1 MPVKQA
7 ELPRSVGE
15 SRSDHEITERRMSTA
30 ISLRNVVKHY
40 RRGRESVEVLHGLN
54 LEIPAGEFV
63 SLMGPSGSG
72 KTTILNLVGGLDHA
86 DSGEVI
92 VGSEHLETLSG
103 GQLTKWRSGHIG
115 FIFQFYNL
123 MPMLSAAGNI
133 ELPLLL
139 TNLSKSERQ
148 RRVEIALEI
157 VGLKDRASHKPG
169 EMSGGQQQRVGIA
182 RAIVADPPILLCD
195 EPTGDL
201 DRATAD
207 EILSLLQQL
216 NRLHKKTILMVTHD
230 PKAADHASRRLEMDK
245 GSLIERALVAA

>member
-1 MPVKQA
+1 MP
-7 ELPRSVGE
+7 P
-15 SRSDHEITERRMSTA
+15 A
-30 ISLRNVVKHY
+30 ISLRQVVKNY
-40 RRGRESVEVLHGLN
+40 RRGKESVAVLHGLN
-54 LEIPAGEFV
+54 LEIPQGEFV

-92 VGSEHLETLSG
+92 VGGAHLEQMSG
-103 GQLTKWRSGHIG
+103 GQLTKWRGSHIG

-123 MPMLSAAGNI
+123 MPMLSAAGNV

-139 TNLSKSERQ
+139 TNLSKAERR
-148 RRVEIALEI
+148 RRVGVALEI
-157 VGLKDRASHKPG
+157 VGLADRAAHKPG

-201 DRATAD
+201 DRTTAD

-216 NRLHKKTILMVTHD
+216 NRQHSKTIVMVTHD
-230 PKAADHASRRLEMDK
+230 PKAADHASRQLEMDK
-245 GSLIERALVAA
+245 GQLIERGMVVA

>member
-1 MPVKQA
+1 
-7 ELPRSVGE
+7 
-15 SRSDHEITERRMSTA
+15 MSSA
-30 ISLRNVVKHY
+30 ISLRNVVKNY
-40 RRGRESVEVLHGLN
+40 RRGKESVEVLHGLN

-72 KTTILNLVGGLDHA
+72 KTTILNLVGGLDRC

-92 VGSEHLETLSG
+92 VGGEHLEGLSG
-103 GQLTKWRSGHIG
+103 GQLTKWRGHNIG

-123 MPMLSAAGNI
+123 MPMLSAAGNV

-139 TNLSKSERQ
+139 TKLSKSERK
-148 RRVEIALEI
+148 RRVEVALDV

-182 RAIVADPPILLCD
+182 RAIVADPAILLCD

-201 DRATAD
+201 DRASAD
-207 EILSLLQQL
+207 DILALLQQL
-216 NRLHKKTILMVTHD
+216 NRQHKKTIVMVTHD
-230 PKAADHASRRLEMDK
+230 PKAADHATRQLEMDK
-245 GSLIERALVAA
+245 GSLVARGKVAA

>member
-1 MPVKQA
+1 
-7 ELPRSVGE
+7 
-15 SRSDHEITERRMSTA
+15 MSAA
-30 ISLRNVVKHY
+30 ISLRNIVKTY
-40 RRGRESVEVLHGLN
+40 RRGKEAVPVLNGLS
-54 LEIPAGEFV
+54 LEIPAGQFV

-92 VGSEHLETLSG
+92 VGNEHLESLSG
-103 GQLTKWRSGHIG
+103 GQLTKWRGGHVG

-123 MPMLSAAGNI
+123 MPMLSAAGNV

-182 RAIVADPPILLCD
+182 RAIVADPPLLLCD

-216 NRLHKKTILMVTHD
+216 NRQHKKTILMVTHD
-230 PKAADHASRRLEMDK
+230 PKAADHASRQLEMDK
-245 GSLIERALVAA
+245 GQLIERALAAA

>member
-1 MPVKQA
+1 MP
-7 ELPRSVGE
+7 S
-15 SRSDHEITERRMSTA
+15 A
-30 ISLRNVVKHY
+30 ISLRNVAKQY
-40 RRGRESVEVLHGLN
+40 RRGKESVSVLHGLN
-54 LEIPAGEFV
+54 LEIPVGEFV

-86 DSGEVI
+86 DNGEII
-92 VGSEHLETLSG
+92 VGGEHLELLSG
-103 GQLTKWRSGHIG
+103 GQLTKWRAGHVG

-123 MPMLSAAGNI
+123 MPMLSAAGNV

-139 TNLSKSERQ
+139 THLSKAERR
-148 RRVEIALEI
+148 RRVDIALEI
-157 VGLKDRASHKPG
+157 VGLKDRANHKPG

-216 NRLHKKTILMVTHD
+216 NRQHKKTIVMVTHD
-230 PKAADHASRRLEMDK
+230 PKAADHASRQLKMDK
-245 GSLIERALVAA
+245 GNLVERSMVAA

>member
-1 MPVKQA
+1 
-7 ELPRSVGE
+7 
-15 SRSDHEITERRMSTA
+15 MSSA
-30 ISLRNVVKHY
+30 ILLRNVVKHY
-40 RRGRESVEVLHGLN
+40 RRGKESVEVLHGLN
-54 LEIPAGEFV
+54 LEIPEGEFV

-86 DSGEVI
+86 DSGEII
-92 VGSEHLETLSG
+92 VGGEHLENLSG

-139 TNLSKSERQ
+139 TDLSKAER
-148 RRVEIALEI
+148 RRRIDIALEI

-201 DRATAD
+201 DRATAA

-216 NRLHKKTILMVTHD
+216 NRQHKKTIVMVTHD
-230 PKAADHASRRLEMDK
+230 PKAADHASRQLEMDK
-245 GSLIERALVAA
+245 GRLIERVLVKAQKVTA

>member
-1 MPVKQA
+1 MSSAVSLRQVVKQ
-7 ELPRSVGE
+7 
-15 SRSDHEITERRMSTA
+15 
-30 ISLRNVVKHY
+30 Y
-40 RRGRESVEVLHGLN
+40 RRGKESVEVLHGLN
-54 LEIPAGEFV
+54 LEIPEGEFV

-72 KTTILNLVGGLDHA
+72 KTTILNLIGGLDHA
-86 DSGEVI
+86 DAGQVV
-92 VGSEHLETLSG
+92 VGGEHLESLSG
-103 GQLTKWRSGHIG
+103 GALAKWRSRHIG
-115 FIFQFYNL
+115 FVFQFYNL
-123 MPMLSAAGNI
+123 MPMLSAAGNV

-148 RRVEIALEI
+148 RRVAVALEI

-182 RAIVADPPILLCD
+182 RAIVADPTILLCD

-207 EILSLLQQL
+207 EILVLLQQL
-216 NRLHKKTILMVTHD
+216 NRQHKKTIVMVTHD

-245 GSLIERALVAA
+245 GTLIERALVAA

>member
-1 MPVKQA
+1 MP
-7 ELPRSVGE
+7 P
-15 SRSDHEITERRMSTA
+15 A
-30 ISLRNVVKHY
+30 ISLRQVVKNY
-40 RRGRESVEVLHGLN
+40 RRGKESVAVLHGLN
-54 LEIPAGEFV
+54 LEIPQGEFV

-92 VGSEHLETLSG
+92 VGGAHLEQMSG
-103 GQLTKWRSGHIG
+103 GQLTKWRGSHIG

-123 MPMLSAAGNI
+123 MPMLSAAGNV

-139 TNLSKSERQ
+139 TNLSKAERR
-148 RRVEIALEI
+148 RRVAVALEI
-157 VGLKDRASHKPG
+157 VALADRAAHKPG

-201 DRATAD
+201 DRTTAD

-216 NRLHKKTILMVTHD
+216 NRQHSKTIVMVTHD
-230 PKAADHASRRLEMDK
+230 PKAADHASRQLEMDK
-245 GSLIERALVAA
+245 GQLIERGMVVA

>member
-1 MPVKQA
+1 MPSAV
-7 ELPRSVGE
+7 
-15 SRSDHEITERRMSTA
+15 
-30 ISLRNVVKHY
+30 SLRHVIKHY
-40 RRGRESVEVLHGLN
+40 RRGKESVEVLHGLS
-54 LEIPAGEFV
+54 LEIPVGEFV

-92 VGSEHLETLSG
+92 VGGEHLEKMSG
-103 GQLTKWRSGHIG
+103 GQLTKWRAGHIG

-139 TNLSKSERQ
+139 THLSKAERR
-148 RRVEIALEI
+148 RRVEVALEI
-157 VGLKDRASHKPG
+157 VGLSDRASHKPG

-201 DRATAD
+201 DRTTAD
-207 EILSLLQQL
+207 EILGLLQQL
-216 NRLHKKTILMVTHD
+216 NRQHNKTIVMVTHD
-230 PKAADHASRRLEMDK
+230 PKAADHASRQLEMDK
-245 GSLIERALVAA
+245 GQLIERVLARA

>member
-1 MPVKQA
+1 
-7 ELPRSVGE
+7 
-15 SRSDHEITERRMSTA
+15 MSPA
-30 ISLRNVVKHY
+30 ISLRNVVKIY
-40 RRGRESVEVLHGLN
+40 RRGKESVEVLHGLS
-54 LEIPAGEFV
+54 LEIPVGEFV

-86 DSGEVI
+86 DSGEII
-92 VGSEHLETLSG
+92 VGGEHLETLSG
-103 GQLTKWRSGHIG
+103 GQLAKWRAGHIG
-115 FIFQFYNL
+115 FVFQFYNL
-123 MPMLSAAGNI
+123 MPMLSAAGNV

-139 TNLSKSERQ
+139 TNLSKAERR

-207 EILSLLQQL
+207 ESLSLLQQL
-216 NRLHKKTILMVTHD
+216 NRLHKKTIVMVTHD

-245 GSLIERALVAA
+245 GQLIERAMAHA

>member
-1 MPVKQA
+1 MLYFQ
-7 ELPRSVGE
+7 RE
-15 SRSDHEITERRMSTA
+15 SWMSA

-40 RRGRESVEVLHGLN
+40 RRGKESVEVLHGLN
-54 LEIPAGEFV
+54 LEIPVGEFV

-92 VGSEHLETLSG
+92 VGGEHLEKLSG
-103 GQLTKWRSGHIG
+103 GQLTKWRAGHVG

-123 MPMLSAAGNI
+123 MPMLSAAGNV

-139 TNLSKSERQ
+139 TNLSKSERA
-148 RRVEIALEI
+148 RRIEMALEI
-157 VGLKDRASHKPG
+157 VGLKDRPGHRPG

-182 RAIVADPPILLCD
+182 RPIVADPPLLLCD

-216 NRLHKKTILMVTHD
+216 NRQHKKTILMVTHD
-230 PKAADHASRRLEMDK
+230 PKAADHASRQLEMDK
-245 GSLIERALVAA
+245 GQLIERGLVTA

>member
-1 MPVKQA
+1 
-7 ELPRSVGE
+7 
-15 SRSDHEITERRMSTA
+15 MSSA

-40 RRGRESVEVLHGLN
+40 FRGKEAVEVLHGLN

-86 DSGEVI
+86 DGGEVI
-92 VGSEHLETLSG
+92 VGTTHLETLSG
-103 GQLTKWRSGHIG
+103 GELTRWRGGHVG
-115 FIFQFYNL
+115 FVFQFYNL
-123 MPMLSAAGNI
+123 MPMLSAAANV

-139 TNLSKSERQ
+139 TSLSRTERQ
-148 RRVEIALEI
+148 RRVAAALEI

-182 RAIVADPPILLCD
+182 RAIVGDPSLLLCD

-201 DRATAD
+201 DRASAD
-207 EILSLLQQL
+207 EILGLLQQL
-216 NRLHKKTILMVTHD
+216 NRQHGKTILMVTHD
-230 PKAADHASRRLEMDK
+230 PKAADHASRQLEMDK
-245 GSLIERALVAA
+245 GSLVERTAAAA

>member
-1 MPVKQA
+1 MP
-7 ELPRSVGE
+7 P
-15 SRSDHEITERRMSTA
+15 A
-30 ISLRNVVKHY
+30 ISLRKVVKNY
-40 RRGRESVEVLHGLN
+40 RRGKESVAVLHGLD
-54 LEIPAGEFV
+54 LEIPQGEFA

-92 VGSEHLETLSG
+92 VGGAHLEQMSG
-103 GQLTKWRSGHIG
+103 GQLTKWRGSHVG

-123 MPMLSAAGNI
+123 MPMLSAAGNV

-139 TNLSKSERQ
+139 TNLSKAERR
-148 RRVEIALEI
+148 RRVEVALQI
-157 VGLKDRASHKPG
+157 VGLGDRASHKPG

-216 NRLHKKTILMVTHD
+216 NRQHNKTIVMVTHD
-230 PKAADHASRRLEMDK
+230 PKAADHASRQLEMDK
-245 GSLIERALVAA
+245 GQLIERALVAA

>member
-1 MPVKQA
+1 
-7 ELPRSVGE
+7 
-15 SRSDHEITERRMSTA
+15 MSA
-30 ISLRNVVKHY
+30 PISLRNVVKTY
-40 RRGRESVEVLHGLN
+40 KRGKESVPVLHSLS
-54 LEIPAGEFV
+54 LEIPAGQFV

-92 VGSEHLETLSG
+92 VGGEHLESLSG
-103 GQLTKWRSGHIG
+103 GQLTKWRGGHVG

-123 MPMLSAAGNI
+123 MPMLSAAGNV

-139 TNLSKSERQ
+139 TNLSKSERR

-157 VGLKDRASHKPG
+157 VGLKDRAGHKPG

-182 RAIVADPPILLCD
+182 RAIVADPPLLLCD

-216 NRLHKKTILMVTHD
+216 NRQHKKTILMVTHD
-230 PKAADHASRRLEMDK
+230 PKAADHASRRLETDK
-245 GSLIERALVAA
+245 GQLIERASVTA

>member
-1 MPVKQA
+1 
-7 ELPRSVGE
+7 
-15 SRSDHEITERRMSTA
+15 MSAA
-30 ISLRNVVKHY
+30 ISLRNVVKAY
-40 RRGRESVEVLHGLN
+40 KRGKESVPVLHGLS
-54 LEIPAGEFV
+54 LEIPAGQFV

-86 DSGEVI
+86 NSGEVI
-92 VGSEHLETLSG
+92 VGGEHLETLSG
-103 GQLTKWRSGHIG
+103 GQLTKWRAGHVG

-123 MPMLSAAGNI
+123 MPMLSAAGNV

-139 TNLSKSERQ
+139 TNLSKSERA

-182 RAIVADPPILLCD
+182 RAIVADPPLLLCD

-201 DRATAD
+201 DRATAG

-216 NRLHKKTILMVTHD
+216 NRQHKKTILMVTHD
-230 PKAADHASRRLEMDK
+230 PKAADHASRQLETDK
-245 GSLIERALVAA
+245 GQLFERAALVKA

>member
-1 MPVKQA
+1 MP
-7 ELPRSVGE
+7 P
-15 SRSDHEITERRMSTA
+15 A
-30 ISLRNVVKHY
+30 ISLRQVVKNY
-40 RRGRESVEVLHGLN
+40 RRGKESVSVLHGLN
-54 LEIPAGEFV
+54 LEIPQGEFV

-92 VGSEHLETLSG
+92 VGGAHLEQMSG
-103 GQLTKWRSGHIG
+103 GQLTKWRGSHIG

-123 MPMLSAAGNI
+123 MPMLSAAGNV

-139 TNLSKSERQ
+139 TNLSKAERR
-148 RRVEIALEI
+148 RRVAVALEI
-157 VGLKDRASHKPG
+157 VGLADRAAHKPG

-201 DRATAD
+201 DRTTAD

-216 NRLHKKTILMVTHD
+216 NRQHSKTIVMVTHD
-230 PKAADHASRRLEMDK
+230 PKAADHASRQLEMDK
-245 GSLIERALVAA
+245 GQLIERGMVVA